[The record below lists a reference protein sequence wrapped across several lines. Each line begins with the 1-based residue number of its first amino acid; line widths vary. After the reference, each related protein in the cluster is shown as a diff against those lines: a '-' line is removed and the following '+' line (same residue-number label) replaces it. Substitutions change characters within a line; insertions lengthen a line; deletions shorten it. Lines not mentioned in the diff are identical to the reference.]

1 MISITKSLKVIIAVI
16 AFILALPLVAMQFTS
31 EVNWTV
37 SDFLVAGILLMF
49 FGFLVETAIRKVKNS
64 NFKIIAIVLLLLIL
78 VLVWVEM
85 AVGIFGSP
93 IAGN

>member
-37 SDFLVAGILLMF
+37 SDFLVAVILLMF

-64 NFKIIAIVLLLLIL
+64 NLKIGAIVLLLLVL